1 MNRIL
6 KVVILVIGITG
17 IGIGCGTSSGSS
29 GNKVSSGVNSLP
41 PANLTVQNIGAAA
54 TNVLDTV
61 NTPPPS
67 DVSAITS
74 STVANAPDQS
84 MPLLSLMNHMGN
96 AVIKPGSM
104 KEQVLKGLAVFK
116 QAQVNGYCS
125 PTIADNSAPGN
136 INVTITWNNVSCSFS
151 GTTLTIDG
159 SITVKGTYNE
169 SLGSLNI
176 TESYNNLTFKEQYPD
191 STLVKI
197 TLNGAETISG
207 AGIVAGSTSITY
219 SDKGNGTI
227 SGNVTT
233 SQGNVAISGWV
244 SVDDTFTG
252 SLSQL
257 VYAINHGRE
266 MNIYKTEIADYG
278 VGTITMTVGSS
289 ILTINGGGT
298 FGVTGTTSSANV
310 EGRYSALLSNVK
322 YDNNICFGGWP
333 ADGTLTITAN
343 HVFVLDFSVNSSGTE
358 CGCANVTFDGTP
370 ASGNPICSFYY

>member
-17 IGIGCGTSSGSS
+17 IGIGCGTSSGS

-41 PANLTVQNIGAAA
+41 PANLTVQNIGAVA
-54 TNVLDTV
+54 TNVFKTV
-61 NTPPPS
+61 STRPT

-74 STVANAPDQS
+74 STVANAPDRS
-84 MPLLSLMNHMGN
+84 MPPLPLMDHMGN

-257 VYAINHGRE
+257 VYAINHGSE
-266 MNIYKTEIADYG
+266 MNIDKTKIADYG

-289 ILTINGGGT
+289 TLTINGGGT
-298 FGVTGTTSSANV
+298 FGVTGTTSYANV
-310 EGRYSALLSNVK
+310 EGRYSTLLSNVK
-322 YDNNICFGGWP
+322 YDNNICSGWWP

-358 CGCANVTFDGTP
+358 CGCANVTVDGTP

>member
-17 IGIGCGTSSGSS
+17 IGIGCGTSSGS

-41 PANLTVQNIGAAA
+41 PANLTVQNIGAVA
-54 TNVLDTV
+54 TNVFKTV
-61 NTPPPS
+61 STRPT

-176 TESYNNLTFKEQYPD
+176 TESYNNLTFKEQNQD

-257 VYAINHGRE
+257 VYAINYGRE
-266 MNIYKTEIADYG
+266 INIDKTKIADYG

-289 ILTINGGGT
+289 TLTINGGGT

-310 EGRYSALLSNVK
+310 EGRYSTLLSNVK
-322 YDNNICFGGWP
+322 YDNNICSGWWP

-343 HVFVLDFSVNSSGTE
+343 HVFVLDFSGTT
-358 CGCANVTFDGTP
+358 CGCANVTVDGTQ

>member
-257 VYAINHGRE
+257 VYAINYGRE
-266 MNIYKTEIADYG
+266 INIDKTKIADYG

-289 ILTINGGGT
+289 TLTINGGGT

-310 EGRYSALLSNVK
+310 EGRYSTLLSNVK
-322 YDNNICFGGWP
+322 YDNNICSGWWP

-358 CGCANVTFDGTP
+358 CGYANVTVDGTP
-370 ASGNPICSFYY
+370 ASGNPIYLY